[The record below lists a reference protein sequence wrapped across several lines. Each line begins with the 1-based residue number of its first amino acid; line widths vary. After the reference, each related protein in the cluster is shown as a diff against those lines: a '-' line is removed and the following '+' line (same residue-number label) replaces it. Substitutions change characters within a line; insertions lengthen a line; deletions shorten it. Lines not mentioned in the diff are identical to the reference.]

1 MRNMTLVVETIV
13 LVMACVD
20 CSGGN
25 TGSNAGPETTN
36 SCIMSSPCTCDDG
49 SPGQKVCDS
58 GTGVFIQC
66 ECRHSGLPRGG
77 LSTVSVPGG
86 SAPIMAMGSSGFNA
100 PAMVGGSNGGTPT
113 TAGVAAGAGGMS
125 AAGAS
130 GAAAGSGG
138 AAGAAG
144 AAGTMAG
151 SGAAAGAKA
160 AGSAGSAGR

>member
-20 CSGGN
+20 CSGGA
-25 TGSNAGPETTN
+25 TSSKAGPQITN
-36 SCIMSSPCTCDDG
+36 SCVMSAPCMCDDG

-86 SAPIMAMGSSGFNA
+86 MTPIMATGSSGFDA
-100 PAMVGGSNGGTPT
+100 PSMVAGTTGGKPPT
-113 TAGVAAGAGGMS
+113 SATAAAGAGGMS
-125 AAGAS
+125 AAGSS

-144 AAGTMAG
+144 AMAG
-151 SGAAAGAKA
+151 SGAAGAKS